1 MQKTCKNC
9 SHKFKGNFC
18 NFCGQSADTHRM
30 DIHSMWHDIQHGI
43 LHIDKGFF
51 YTISQL
57 FSRPGYAIKEFLE
70 GQRLKHFKPI
80 PLLFIL
86 AGIYALLSHYFHVDF
101 VNNFK
106 ISANSDSIVKSNL
119 ENIKNWF
126 SNNYALVSV
135 LCLPI
140 YSIGNYLVFKKAGY
154 NFIEFIVLTA
164 FIESQK
170 LVVRIVL
177 FPLIYFYNGTPGLK
191 ALLFIIGF
199 VLMTWTFFQFF
210 KDYKKTELLF
220 KTLVGLLIS
229 VGIIFVLLLLALAVF
244 LTYLKYTQ
252 Q

>member
-1 MQKTCKNC
+1 
-9 SHKFKGNFC
+9 
-18 NFCGQSADTHRM
+18 
-30 DIHSMWHDIQHGI
+30 MWHDIQHGI

-51 YTISQL
+51 YTINQL

-101 VNNFK
+101 VNNFQV
-106 ISANSDSIVKSNL
+106 STATNSIVKNHL

-135 LCLPI
+135 LSLPI

-154 NFIEFIVLTA
+154 NFVEFIVLTA

-170 LVVRIVL
+170 LIVRIVL
-177 FPLIYFYNGTPGLK
+177 FPLTYFYNGTSGL
-191 ALLFIIGF
+191 
-199 VLMTWTFFQFF
+199 
-210 KDYKKTELLF
+210 
-220 KTLVGLLIS
+220 KTLVFLIGFGLTIWTFSQFFNGYTKKELFYRTLLGLIS
-229 VGIIFVLLLLALAVF
+229 FIAIMFVLLLIAFAFYFIYLQF
-244 LTYLKYTQ
+244 TYG
-252 Q
+252 